1 MSQIITCRDI
11 FKDYARG
18 KLTVPVLKHVTFT
31 VQQGEYIAI
40 MGPSGS
46 GKTTLMNIIGCLDV
60 PTSGTFLLDGEEIS
74 GLSENRMAEI
84 RNKTLGFVFQ
94 HADLLP
100 ELTALDNVALPLLYR
115 GVRKKSAAHGQPRCW
130 KKLDWVTAWSLSESA
145 VRRSVPAC
153 SDCPRDCRQSEAF
166 AGGRTDRRIGQPVRQ
181 KYYAAVPPAQPRG
194 HYHHHHYPCG
204 RSRARSGQML
214 SYL

>member
-84 RNKTLGFVFQ
+84 R
-94 HADLLP
+94 
-100 ELTALDNVALPLLYR
+100 R
-115 GVRKKSAAHGQPRCW
+115 GAGKSWTG
-130 KKLDWVTAWSLSESA
+130 
-145 VRRSVPAC
+145 
-153 SDCPRDCRQSEAF
+153 
-166 AGGRTDRRIGQPVRQ
+166 
-181 KYYAAVPPAQPRG
+181 
-194 HYHHHHYPCG
+194 
-204 RSRARSGQML
+204 
-214 SYL
+214 